1 MWSVYLDT
9 HPVRVVSTALLG
21 HASRRAHYGPLAP
34 LRARKLSRPALPG
47 RRWVRVRNHMAG
59 ISHDDLQLVH
69 LDLDPHVAALA
80 PPRPSRIYLGREVV
94 GEVVEVGSGVQFLRP
109 GDRVAY
115 QTDQC
120 CATREIEP
128 PCRQCAFGS
137 YALCENRY
145 LPGPQATGG
154 GWSDEMVV
162 HERQLFL
169 VPDGLADEQAAL
181 LEPAAAGVHAALRGL
196 PQPGD
201 NVLVIGADSIGLL
214 TTQAVHALGPEGMTI
229 AAVASHPFQAEM
241 AARMGAEH
249 VLYDEDLSA
258 AVVRLTGAQRF
269 HGRGGSELMMGGFDV
284 VYDTVG
290 TSATLQNA
298 LRWTRAG
305 GAVVLVGDRL
315 EPLQVDLTPIWF
327 QEIVLIGSIAHGAE
341 NTPGT
346 RAAAALGRER
356 GGRESTFQLAAR
368 LVRERRLTPERLITH
383 RFPLREVRRA
393 VETARDKDEH
403 RAIQVMLD
411 MRDPTGLDQDD
422 AEILTD
428 EESD

>member
-1 MWSVYLDT
+1 MWSVYVDP

-21 HASRRAHYGPLAP
+21 RASRRAHYGPLAP
-34 LRARKLSRPALPG
+34 LRAHKLHRPALPG
-47 RRWVRVRNHMAG
+47 KRWVRVRNRMAG
-59 ISHDDLQLVH
+59 ISSADLQLIH
-69 LDLDPHVAALA
+69 LEMDPHVVAMAA
-80 PPRPSRIYLGREVV
+80 PRPARMYLGREVV
-94 GEVVEVGSGVQFLRP
+94 GEVVEVGASTQFLRP
-109 GDRVAY
+109 GDLVAY

-128 PCRQCAFGS
+128 PCPYCTIGN

-145 LPGPQATGG
+145 LPGPQAVGG

-181 LEPAAAGVHAALRGL
+181 LEPCATAVHAVLRHL
-196 PQPGD
+196 PQPND
-201 NVLVIGADSIGLL
+201 TALVIGAGTLGLL
-214 TTQAVHALGPEGMTI
+214 TAQAVHALGPEGVVITAM
-229 AAVASHPFQAEM
+229 ARHPFQVEM

-269 HGRGGSELMMGGFDV
+269 AGRGDNELLLGGFDV

-290 TSATLQNA
+290 TSDTLQNA

-305 GAVVLVGDRL
+305 GKVVLVANRL
-315 EPLQVDLTPIWF
+315 EPMQLDLTPIWF
-327 QEIVLIGSIAHGAE
+327 KEIDLIGAVAHGAE
-341 NTPGT
+341 NAPGT

-356 GGRESTFQLAAR
+356 GGRDSTFQVAAR
-368 LVRERRLTPERLITH
+368 LVRERLLTPERLITH

-393 VETARDKDEH
+393 VETARDKAEH
-403 RAIQVMLD
+403 RAIKVMLD
-411 MRDPTGLDQDD
+411 MRDPTGLDQLD
-422 AEILTD
+422 AEIVT
-428 EESD
+428 EEELG

>member
-1 MWSVYLDT
+1 MWSVYVDT
-9 HPVRVVSTALLG
+9 HPVRVVSTSLLG

-34 LRARKLSRPALPG
+34 LRARKLSRPPLPG
-47 RRWVRVRNHMAG
+47 RRWVRVRNQMAG
-59 ISHDDLQLVH
+59 VARGDLQLVH
-69 LDLDPHVAALA
+69 LEMDPHVAAQA
-80 PPRPSRIYLGREVV
+80 APRPSRIYLGREVV
-94 GEVVEVGSGVQFLRP
+94 GEVVEVGPEVQFLRA

-115 QTDQC
+115 QSDQC

-145 LPGPQATGG
+145 LPGPQATGA

-181 LEPAAAGVHAALRGL
+181 LEPAAAGVHAALRRL

-201 NVLVIGADSIGLL
+201 NVLVIGAGTLGLL
-214 TTQAVHALGPEGMTI
+214 TAQAVHALGPEGTTI
-229 AAVASHPFQAEM
+229 AAIASYPFQAEM
-241 AARMGAEH
+241 AARMGAED

-258 AVVRLTGAQRF
+258 GVVRVTGAQRF
-269 HGRGGSELMMGGFDV
+269 QGRRDTELLMGGFDV
-284 VYDTVG
+284 VYDTTG
-290 TSATLQNA
+290 TSETVQNA

-305 GAVVLVGDRL
+305 GTVVLVGGRL
-315 EPLQVDLTPIWF
+315 ESMQVDLTPIWF
-327 QEIVLIGSIAHGAE
+327 HEIELIGSMAHGAE
-341 NTPGT
+341 SAPGT

-356 GGRESTFQLAAR
+356 GGREATFQLAAR

-393 VETARDKDEH
+393 VETARDEAEH

-411 MRDPTGLDQDD
+411 MRDPTGLDEMD
-422 AEILTD
+422 AEMLSE
-428 EESD
+428 EESE